1 MGHEYI
7 EMKNTAAAIE
17 AYRRAVDVNGRD
29 YRAWYG
35 LGQTYEILNMYFYA
49 LYYYRKAAVLRP
61 RDARMWIAIAQ
72 CYEKLNRDDDA
83 IKGYERAAQHDDQEG
98 HALLKLARLHRGR
111 ASHDEAFACYSHY
124 ARLHADT
131 DAADLGDA
139 TAEARYPF
147 PRRRTKRR
155 EVRRGP
161 DLFRA
166 SCWTTRGPR
175 LEAGDAARDPG
186 ARRPG
191 VVRAGGRHGA
201 LYGIMPRGKHRRVD
215 GVGAGT
221 TRARGRRRRE
231 RTSRALW
238 TQALSLA
245 VPAGIRAFLRGVP
258 EPPIPYP

>member
-83 IKGYERAAQHDDQEG
+83 IKGYERAAQHDDAG
-98 HALLKLARLHRGR
+98 GPRLLKLARLHRGR

-139 TAEARYPF
+139 TAEALLYLATAHKKSERYD
-147 PRRRTKRR
+147 
-155 EVRRGP
+155 EAQSVRGRLDYPGP
-161 DLFRA
+161 EK
-166 SCWTTRGPR
+166 
-175 LEAGDAARDPG
+175 LEAPARDAARDPALVDPASSVPADVG
-186 ARRPG
+186 GLIAQFYKVKPSRRW
-191 VVRAGGRHGA
+191 RGGEGR
-201 LYGIMPRGKHRRVD
+201 
-215 GVGAGT
+215 
-221 TRARGRRRRE
+221 RARG
-231 RTSRALW
+231 
-238 TQALSLA
+238 
-245 VPAGIRAFLRGVP
+245 
-258 EPPIPYP
+258 